1 MERELAAKQLSAE
14 RRCELLG
21 SLIGQLTEFVIV
33 LLDTE
38 GCFLTWHPGVASI
51 FGYSEEEFLG
61 RHLDVL
67 YPADDRM
74 RGAVDRELELA
85 TNDGRASDTRW
96 LIRKNGERVYV
107 DGFTF
112 ALRDEHGHLLG
123 FGKAIHDVTKRRI
136 AEEGLLTLTRTLG
149 QSTVIVRRWDG
160 TIDHWTEGCERLY
173 GWTKREALSKPV
185 QTLLQTQFEEP
196 RESIHEQLMA
206 SGEWKGEV
214 EQTAQNGSKLHVM
227 MNWVLLSGQ
236 LMDPPSVIETH
247 TDITDLI
254 EMQGEVELAKQRLE
268 DLAAEL
274 GRSNRELEDFAR
286 IASHDL
292 GSPIISTRW
301 LIDLTISRSKDRLDE
316 GGYESLR
323 QASANLERM
332 SELVEA
338 ILTHARVGRDAI
350 RSERP
355 VACDDALKT
364 ALASLELE
372 IQSAGAEITCESL
385 PEVRVRAMPL
395 AQLFQNLISNA
406 IKYRRPE
413 LPPRLHIKA
422 NPEPSG
428 WRLSFRDNGI
438 GIAPEFHER
447 IFQPMQRLHGHEIA
461 GSGIGLA
468 TCKKIVE
475 RAGGKIWV
483 QSELGAGAVFF
494 VELP

>member
-1 MERELAAKQLSAE
+1 
-14 RRCELLG
+14 
-21 SLIGQLTEFVIV
+21 
-33 LLDTE
+33 
-38 GCFLTWHPGVASI
+38 
-51 FGYSEEEFLG
+51 
-61 RHLDVL
+61 
-67 YPADDRM
+67 
-74 RGAVDRELELA
+74 
-85 TNDGRASDTRW
+85 
-96 LIRKNGERVYV
+96 
-107 DGFTF
+107 
-112 ALRDEHGHLLG
+112 
-123 FGKAIHDVTKRRI
+123 
-136 AEEGLLTLTRTLG
+136 
-149 QSTVIVRRWDG
+149 
-160 TIDHWTEGCERLY
+160 
-173 GWTKREALSKPV
+173 
-185 QTLLQTQFEEP
+185 
-196 RESIHEQLMA
+196 
-206 SGEWKGEV
+206 
-214 EQTAQNGSKLHVM
+214 
-227 MNWVLLSGQ
+227 
-236 LMDPPSVIETH
+236 MDPPSVIETH

-268 DLAAEL
+268 DLATEL
-274 GRSNRELEDFAR
+274 ERSNRELEDFAR

-301 LIDLTISRSKDRLDE
+301 LIDLTVSRSKDRLDE

-338 ILTHARVGRDAI
+338 ILTHARVGRDSI

-364 ALASLELE
+364 ALANLESE
-372 IQSAGAEITCESL
+372 IQRAGAEITCESL
-385 PEVRVRAMPL
+385 PEVRVRAEPL
-395 AQLFQNLISNA
+395 AQLFQNLVSNA
-406 IKYRRPE
+406 IKYRCPE

-422 NPEPSG
+422 EPEPSG

-438 GIAPEFHER
+438 GIAAEFHER